1 MGQGE
6 RPEMPHFQT
15 VAVDS
20 KQAVNVGDMRVHVSG
35 TGPALICVH
44 GFTTTSE
51 FWKEQI
57 EPFSRDHLLI
67 RPNLPGHGISPHP
80 RERDYTIEAFV
91 GDLEGL
97 FRHFRIKTAVLVGL
111 SMGGTISQQ
120 FALRNPKLLQGL
132 VLVGATPHGF
142 GPDVKAENVIRAIED
157 VGIVTASQN
166 VIERSFGSA
175 APRALV
181 EFAKKEVVQTPEFVA
196 RAAIK
201 SLNESDSRPLLET
214 LSVPTLVIVGD
225 EDVITPPSESKALA
239 AGIPEAE
246 LAIIAQAGHFPML
259 EQPAAF
265 NQVLQRFINRC
276 GG

>member
-1 MGQGE
+1 MTQI
-6 RPEMPHFQT
+6 QT
-15 VAVDS
+15 VTVD
-20 KQAVNVGDMRVHVSG
+20 DMRVKVSG

-57 EPFSRDHLLI
+57 ATFSRDHLLI
-67 RPNLPGHGISPHP
+67 RPNLPGHGISPHHRN
-80 RERDYTIEAFV
+80 REYTIEAFV

-97 FRHFRIKTAVLVGL
+97 FRHFRIKTAILIGL

-120 FALRNPKLLQGL
+120 FALRHPTLLRGL
-132 VLVGATPHGF
+132 VLVGATPHGL
-142 GPDVKAENVIRAIED
+142 GPDVKVANVIRAIED
-157 VGIVTASQN
+157 VGITTASQN

-175 APRALV
+175 APRALIK
-181 EFAKKEVVQTPEFVA
+181 FAKKEVVQTPEFVA

-201 SLNESDSRPLLET
+201 SLNESDTRPLLKMI
-214 LSVPTLVIVGD
+214 SVPTLVVVGD

-239 AGIPEAE
+239 AGILGAE
-246 LAIIAQAGHFPML
+246 LALIAQAGHFPML
-259 EQPAAF
+259 EQPATF
-265 NQVLQRFINRC
+265 NQVLQRFIERC